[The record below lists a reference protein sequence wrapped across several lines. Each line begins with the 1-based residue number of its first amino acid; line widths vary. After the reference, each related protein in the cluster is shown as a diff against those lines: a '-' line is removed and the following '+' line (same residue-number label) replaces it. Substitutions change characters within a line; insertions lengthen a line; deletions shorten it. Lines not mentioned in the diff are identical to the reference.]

1 MCDVEIEVL
10 WEMWVKNDF
19 FSVRNMVVVLLD
31 EGNICVIWDSFVVN
45 LMWMFV

>member
-1 MCDVEIEVL
+1 MVKVCDVEIEVL

-31 EGNICVIWDSFVVN
+31 
-45 LMWMFV
+45 